1 MDRDDGEALRVLG
14 HVAVDRAD
22 RADCQHGLG
31 DRQLQP
37 EPGLPGVPRIAGMP
51 AVHRRQRGLHAW
63 LLEGQRPRR
72 AAISGRPTRPAR
84 RSAAPALRRARYNSL
99 TLLQALE
106 LGGGTGVAG
115 ATQNLLRAAVA
126 ALLNAANGDVDYP
139 FSAAAIVTEVNL
151 AIASGNRVNI
161 LSLASLLDSNNNLG
175 CPIDIS
181 RVTA

>member
-1 MDRDDGEALRVLG
+1 M
-14 HVAVDRAD
+14 
-22 RADCQHGLG
+22 
-31 DRQLQP
+31 
-37 EPGLPGVPRIAGMP
+37 
-51 AVHRRQRGLHAW
+51 
-63 LLEGQRPRR
+63 
-72 AAISGRPTRPAR
+72 
-84 RSAAPALRRARYNSL
+84 